1 MEDSIE
7 ADTGM
12 DDAPSEEDSAEDS
25 SELVVSLSEV
35 DSEITVVEQE
45 KHV

>member
-1 MEDSIE
+1 
-7 ADTGM
+7 M